1 MGGRLTFTVWDED
14 TLSDDKIGA
23 FNLNSKDIIDGQ
35 NGKYFWKNIYGAP
48 MGVKGKACDD
58 MNDNPDNASFWK
70 GRILMQVSAVK
81 TERP

>member
-1 MGGRLTFTVWDED
+1 
-14 TLSDDKIGA
+14 
-23 FNLNSKDIIDGQ
+23 
-35 NGKYFWKNIYGAP
+35 